1 MVKLGLVK
9 RECVATSI
17 HITVR
22 CIAILMANKKRLKQ
36 TLGFLNLTKNGKT

>member
-22 CIAILMANKKRLKQ
+22 WLLLDLINHKTTLKCDI
-36 TLGFLNLTKNGKT
+36 